1 MANIAL
7 DIKAN
12 TSKALGEF
20 KKLSRELDN
29 KFLVQGLKLDVVKN
43 AFRQINRE
51 FEQSLGQ
58 QGFNTTE
65 TTNQLQRNAAANLAI
80 LNKLGTDAANEVTQS
95 VRKNLQFLQ
104 AEGKITGETIKE
116 SLTAASFFDFSGSEA
131 EVKRQFE
138 SFTNNFATVSQDL
151 SDAFG
156 ESGAGQFQKVLTGQA
171 RLDDLF
177 GVDFGP
183 GGASKNLILKAI
195 RENYGNIDAVTGEAR
210 TRLIEQILADFQD
223 TNTEVGKI
231 LDDQRRAARRD
242 DPFRQ
247 INRELQGLFSP
258 QGLFGN
264 LRQIGGTF
272 ANLDGE
278 QVPRNLLQLTA
289 KLIRTIFDKDEGLF
303 AVLGDTLG
311 EAFGFDPKNI
321 LAPILNGVEL
331 FTLVL
336 ERLRDFFAS
345 ASFKKFLTVFDPLKA
360 AIEGI
365 NFKDGLSAAEIGTFV
380 DGLFESV
387 RGIFKNI
394 TGFIKGINAGEVGD
408 ILGNIIGEI
417 IDTLP
422 ALLDT
427 IFTSITKVIDILIET
442 INNTEFNES
451 KLGTAIAKIADGL
464 AALIPKV
471 IELVVTALPKLLG
484 SLTSAFFQADFGGK
498 ALIGGALT
506 EGLLRLFTGQGILG
520 TLKENVFSPI
530 KSAIGTQLE
539 RLPFFGKF
547 LSRGANERAAGGS
560 DRQRWGR
567 LLDLVSQIRDCVCG
581 GNLLGAAGD
590 LLGSGGR
597 RGGSSFSRR
606 GSGGFSTRRGPSA
619 RGPRLPFT
627 RPRISGGPRG
637 RLGTLLNLFGG
648 ARVTGGGAT
657 PGVFSRL
664 TGRVPQI
671 TGDVASRIPP
681 GSARITGG
689 APVGGIRGAFA
700 DALKSTRNFFG
711 LGPRVTGATAPSGF
725 TNLFRS
731 LRSSVSTL
739 TDNAAAQSRI
749 LRNQFRAGFNRP
761 NVAIGTSAAPSRAF
775 RAGEIARNLQRGA
788 QNLPGQISTQASRAT
803 QAVRG
808 IPEATRGLNARMMGT
823 TPGAAARYTSRF
835 GQFAGARRGLTSV
848 LGRAAL
854 PLLAATTIFGAASIL
869 GAPGAKA
876 EELEE
881 QGYTKEEI
889 EQIRKQEKRDK
900 TRGLTGLGA
909 SLAGGAAGGAAG
921 AKLGALAGSFFGPG
935 LGTAI
940 GAGVGGIAGGILGS
954 IFGEQAVQALSD
966 PIIDGITSFGEGIGS
981 FFSGLWSNISSGF
994 SSAMEGLGKFFGSE
1008 GPIQRFARWY
1018 FSLPGNIAKGVFGAI
1033 TGFFGEDGPIQQVGK
1048 FFFDLPGKI
1057 FSTLAEL
1064 GESIF
1069 DGLRGAAVAVPAGIL
1084 RTVGFGDLADKLEGK
1099 DKEEEKEP
1107 SPNFAGGF
1115 NLIGG
1120 RTSFN
1125 EREAIGMP
1133 DGVTYIPL
1141 TSSTTLDK
1149 FVGKTIET
1157 TNNMEVTINVNGA
1170 ADPRQ
1175 VAQAVIEEID
1185 NVFKSVTS
1193 TT

>member
-80 LNKLGTDAANEVTQS
+80 LNKLGTDAANEVTRS

-104 AEGKITGETIKE
+104 AEGKITGETVKE
-116 SLTAASFFDFSGSEA
+116 ALTAASFFDFSGSEA
-131 EVKRQFE
+131 EIKKQFDA
-138 SFTNNFATVSQDL
+138 FANNFATVSQDL

-195 RENYGNIDAVTGEAR
+195 REQYGNIDAVTGEAR
-210 TRLIEQILADFQD
+210 TRLIERILADFQD

-247 INRELQGLFSP
+247 ITRELQGLFSP

-272 ANLDGE
+272 ANLDGQ

-303 AVLGDTLG
+303 AVLGKTLG
-311 EAFGFDPKNI
+311 DAFGFDPKNI

-408 ILGNIIGEI
+408 ILGNIVGEI

-427 IFTSITKVIDILIET
+427 IFASITKVIDILIET
-442 INNTEFNES
+442 INSTEFNES
-451 KLGTAIAKIADGL
+451 KLGTVIAKIASGL

-471 IELVVTALPKLLG
+471 IELVVTALPKLLS
-484 SLTSAFFQADFGGK
+484 SLTSAFFQADLGGK

-506 EGLLRLFTGQGILG
+506 EGLLRLFTGRGILG
-520 TLKENVFSPI
+520 ALKDNIFSPI

-539 RLPFFGKF
+539 KIPFFGKF
-547 LSRGANERAAGGS
+547 FSRGANERAAGGS

-567 LLDLVSQIRDCVCG
+567 LLDLVSQIRDCVCRPG
-581 GNLLGAAGD
+581 LGDILD
-590 LLGSGGR
+590 LGRGR
-597 RGGSSFSRR
+597 RGLPGR
-606 GSGGFSTRRGPSA
+606 GFRT
-619 RGPRLPFT
+619 PRLPAASL
-627 RPRISGGPRG
+627 RPPGNILPP
-637 RLGTLLNLFGG
+637 
-648 ARVTGGGAT
+648 VT
-657 PGVFSRL
+657 P
-664 TGRVPQI
+664 
-671 TGDVASRIPP
+671 RIPP
-681 GSARITGG
+681 APRFTAPRLPSSPVSVIPRGSARAGSIDVTPIRPGG
-689 APVGGIRGAFA
+689 APRPPVPGTGGSATTGLFRNI
-700 DALKSTRNFFG
+700 RNFFTEATNRI
-711 LGPRVTGATAPSGF
+711 PRVNPLRGAG
-725 TNLFRS
+725 NVLKNVRQ
-731 LRSSVSTL
+731 SVSSLAENT
-739 TDNAAAQSRI
+739 AAQSRI
-749 LRNQFRAGFNRP
+749 LRNQFRAGFNKP
-761 NVAIGTSAAPSRAF
+761 NVAVGTSVAPSRAF

-823 TPGAAARYTSRF
+823 SPAAAARYTQRF

-854 PLLAATTIFGAASIL
+854 PLLAASTIFSAASIL
-869 GAPGAKA
+869 GTPGAKA

-900 TRGLTGLGA
+900 TRGLTGLGV
-909 SLAGGAAGGAAG
+909 SLAGGAAGGAIG
-921 AKLGALAGSFFGPG
+921 AKLGAGVGTFFGPG

-966 PIIDGITSFGEGIGS
+966 PIIDGITSFGEGVGS
-981 FFSGLWSNISSGF
+981 FFSDLWSNISSGF

-1008 GPIQRFARWY
+1008 GPIQRFAKWY
-1018 FSLPGNIAKGVFGAI
+1018 FSLPGNIGKGIFGAV
-1033 TGFFGEDGPIQQVGK
+1033 TGFFGEEGPLQKIGK
-1048 FFFDLPGKI
+1048 FFMDLPGQI
-1057 FSTLAEL
+1057 ATRLAEL
-1064 GESIF
+1064 GSSIF
-1069 DGLRGAAVAVPAGIL
+1069 ESLRGAAVALPAGAL
-1084 RTVGFGDLADKLEGK
+1084 RLAGFGGLADKLEGK
-1099 DKEEEKEP
+1099 DSEEEEREP

-1115 NLIGG
+1115 SLIGG

-1141 TSSTTLDK
+1141 SSSTSLEK
-1149 FVGKTIET
+1149 FVGKTVET

>member
-138 SFTNNFATVSQDL
+138 SFTKNFATVSQDL

-210 TRLIEQILADFQD
+210 TRLIEKILADFQD

-247 INRELQGLFSP
+247 ITRELQGLFSP

-303 AVLGDTLG
+303 AVLGNTLG
-311 EAFGFDPKNI
+311 KAFGFDPKNI

-331 FTLVL
+331 FTLVI

-345 ASFKKFLTVFDPLKA
+345 ASFKKFLTVFDPLKT

-408 ILGNIIGEI
+408 ILGNIVGEI

-442 INNTEFNES
+442 INSTEFNES
-451 KLGTAIAKIADGL
+451 KLGTVIAKIASGL

-471 IELVVTALPKLLG
+471 IQLVATAVPKLLS
-484 SLTSAFFQADFGGK
+484 SLTSAFFQADLGGK
-498 ALIGGALT
+498 IAIAGLVAQPILKLLTGKGIVDTLKDGLRNQLQKIPLIGN
-506 EGLLRLFTGQGILG
+506 LF
-520 TLKENVFSPI
+520 KD
-530 KSAIGTQLE
+530 
-539 RLPFFGKF
+539 
-547 LSRGANERAAGGS
+547 RGDPAKNAAAARGS
-560 DRQRWGR
+560 DRQRWELLFTKLDRIIECVCNQRFGGLGD
-567 LLDLVSQIRDCVCG
+567 LLDLRR
-581 GNLLGAAGD
+581 
-590 LLGSGGR
+590 GR
-597 RGGSSFSRR
+597 RGLPGR
-606 GSGGFSTRRGPSA
+606 GFRT
-619 RGPRLPFT
+619 PRLPAASLRPPGNILPPVT
-627 RPRISGGPRG
+627 PRIPSAPRFTAPRLPSSPVSVIPRG
-637 RLGTLLNLFGG
+637 SARAGSIDVTPIRPG
-648 ARVTGGGAT
+648 APRPPVPGTGGSAT
-657 PGVFSRL
+657 
-664 TGRVPQI
+664 TGLFRNI
-671 TGDVASRIPP
+671 RNFFTEATSRIP
-681 GSARITGG
+681 RIN
-689 APVGGIRGAFA
+689 PLRGAGNV
-700 DALKSTRNFFG
+700 LKNVRQ
-711 LGPRVTGATAPSGF
+711 
-725 TNLFRS
+725 
-731 LRSSVSTL
+731 SVSSLAENT
-739 TDNAAAQSRI
+739 AAQSRI

-869 GAPGAKA
+869 GTPGAKA

-1084 RTVGFGDLADKLEGK
+1084 RTIGFGDLADKLEGK

>member
-231 LDDQRRAARRD
+231 LADQRRAARRD

-247 INRELQGLFSP
+247 ITRELQGLFSP

-303 AVLGDTLG
+303 AVLGNTLG

-345 ASFKKFLTVFDPLKA
+345 ASFKKFLTVFDPLKT
-360 AIEGI
+360 AIELI
-365 NFKDGLSAAEIGTFV
+365 NFGDGLSVSEIKVFV
-380 DGLFESV
+380 FGLFESV
-387 RGIFKNI
+387 RGIFKNV
-394 TGFIKGINAGEVGD
+394 TEFIKGIDAGEVGG
-408 ILGNIIGEI
+408 ILGNIVGQI
-417 IDTLP
+417 INTLP

-442 INNTEFNES
+442 INSTEFNES
-451 KLGTAIAKIADGL
+451 KLGTVIAKIASGL

-484 SLTSAFFQADFGGK
+484 SLTSAFFEADLGGK

-520 TLKENVFSPI
+520 TLKDNVFSPI

-539 RLPFFGKF
+539 KLPFFGKF
-547 LSRGANERAAGGS
+547 FSRGANERAAGGS

-567 LLDLVSQIRDCVCG
+567 LLDLVSQIRDCVCRAG
-581 GNLLGAAGD
+581 LGDILD
-590 LLGSGGR
+590 LGR
-597 RGGSSFSRR
+597 GSRR
-606 GSGGFSTRRGPSA
+606 LPGRGFRT
-619 RGPRLPFT
+619 PRLPAASL
-627 RPRISGGPRG
+627 RPPGNILPP
-637 RLGTLLNLFGG
+637 
-648 ARVTGGGAT
+648 VT
-657 PGVFSRL
+657 P
-664 TGRVPQI
+664 
-671 TGDVASRIPP
+671 RIPP
-681 GSARITGG
+681 APRFTAPRLPSSPVSVIPRGSARAGAIDVTPIRPGASRPPVPGTGG
-689 APVGGIRGAFA
+689 AATTGLFRNI
-700 DALKSTRNFFG
+700 RNFFTEATN
-711 LGPRVTGATAPSGF
+711 RVSRVNPLRGAG
-725 TNLFRS
+725 NVLKNVRQ
-731 LRSSVSTL
+731 SVSSLAENT
-739 TDNAAAQSRI
+739 AAQSRI

-940 GAGVGGIAGGILGS
+940 GAGVGGVAGGILGS
-954 IFGEQAVQALSD
+954 IFGEQAVNALSD
-966 PIIDGITSFGEGIGS
+966 PIIDGITSFGEGVGS
-981 FFSGLWSNISSGF
+981 FFSGLWGNISSGF

-1018 FSLPGNIAKGVFGAI
+1018 FSLPGNIAKGVFGAV
-1033 TGFFGEDGPIQQVGK
+1033 TGFFGEDGPLQSIGK
-1048 FFFDLPGKI
+1048 FFFDLPGQITTK
-1057 FSTLAEL
+1057 LAEL
-1064 GESIF
+1064 ASGIF
-1069 DGLRGAAVAVPAGIL
+1069 EGLRGAAVAVPAAIL
-1084 RTVGFGDLADKLEGK
+1084 RSIGLGDFADKLEGK
-1099 DKEEEKEP
+1099 DSEEEKEP

>member
-104 AEGKITGETIKE
+104 AEGKITGETVKE
-116 SLTAASFFDFSGSEA
+116 ALTAASFFDFSGSEA
-131 EVKRQFE
+131 EIKKQFE

-210 TRLIEQILADFQD
+210 TRLIEKILADFQD

-247 INRELQGLFSP
+247 ITRELQGLFSP

-272 ANLDGE
+272 ENLDGQ

-303 AVLGDTLG
+303 AVLGKTLG
-311 EAFGFDPKNI
+311 DAFGFDPKNI

-427 IFTSITKVIDILIET
+427 VFTSITKVIDILIET

-471 IELVVTALPKLLG
+471 IDLVLTALPKVLG
-484 SLTSAFFQADFGGK
+484 SITSAFFQADLGGK
-498 ALIGGALT
+498 ALIGGAFT

-520 TLKENVFSPI
+520 ALKDNIFSPI

-539 RLPFFGKF
+539 KIPLFGKIF
-547 LSRGANERAAGGS
+547 SRGANERAAGGS

-590 LLGSGGR
+590 LLDFRRGGR
-597 RGGSSFSRR
+597 RLPGR
-606 GSGGFSTRRGPSA
+606 GRF
-619 RGPRLPFT
+619 PRLPGFRT
-627 RPRISGGPRG
+627 PRLPGAALRPPGNILPPVTPRVPPAPRFQAPRLPGSPVSVVPRG
-637 RLGTLLNLFGG
+637 TNYRPGSIDVTPIRPG
-648 ARVTGGGAT
+648 APRSPVPGTGGSAT
-657 PGVFSRL
+657 
-664 TGRVPQI
+664 TGLFRNI
-671 TGDVASRIPP
+671 
-681 GSARITGG
+681 
-689 APVGGIRGAFA
+689 
-700 DALKSTRNFFG
+700 RNFFTQATNRI
-711 LGPRVTGATAPSGF
+711 PRVNPLQGAGGVL
-725 TNLFRS
+725 NRV
-731 LRSSVSTL
+731 RQSVSTL
-739 TDNAAAQSRI
+739 VETTRAQGRLIGRTIPSVAQFARTQGASIGRVLTDYNPLRSRFRPGRTVPSTSPATIPGRTAEGIRYRAPQIPSPRVPPAAGGGGILNRI
-749 LRNQFRAGFNRP
+749 LGAGRSVGRRA
-761 NVAIGTSAAPSRAF
+761 
-775 RAGEIARNLQRGA
+775 
-788 QNLPGQISTQASRAT
+788 
-803 QAVRG
+803 
-808 IPEATRGLNARMMGT
+808 
-823 TPGAAARYTSRF
+823 
-835 GQFAGARRGLTSV
+835 AGALKPI
-848 LGRAAL
+848 
-854 PLLAATTIFGAASIL
+854 PLLGNIIAGLSIASIAA
-869 GAPGAKA
+869 APGAKA
-876 EELEE
+876 GELEE

-889 EQIRKQEKRDK
+889 EKIKKQEGRNK
-900 TRGLTGLGA
+900 TRGILGVLGGIGGGA
-909 SLAGGAAGGAAG
+909 LAGGVVG
-921 AKLGALAGSFFGPG
+921 AKLGAAGLNPFTVKVGAI
-935 LGTAI
+935 LGTLI
-940 GAGVGGIAGGILGS
+940 GGIIGEEAVKALG
-954 IFGEQAVQALSD
+954 D
-966 PIIDGITSFGEGIGS
+966 DIIDGVMGFAGQVGG
-981 FFSGLWSNISSGF
+981 FFSGLWGNISSGF
-994 SSAMEGLGKFFGSE
+994 SSALDGIGKFFGSE
-1008 GPIQRFARWY
+1008 GPIQRFAKWVV
-1018 FSLPGNIAKGVFGAI
+1018 SLPGNIAGGIFGAV
-1033 TGFFGEDGPIQQVGK
+1033 TDFFGEDGPLQSIGK
-1048 FFFDLPGKI
+1048 FFFDLPGQI
-1057 FSTLAEL
+1057 ATRLAEL
-1064 GESIF
+1064 GSSIF
-1069 DGLRGAAVAVPAGIL
+1069 ESLRGAAVALPAGAL
-1084 RTVGFGDLADKLEGK
+1084 RLAGFGGLADKLEGK
-1099 DKEEEKEP
+1099 DSEEEEEREP

-1120 RTSFN
+1120 RTAFN

>member
-80 LNKLGTDAANEVTQS
+80 LNKLGTDSANEVTRS

-104 AEGKITGETIKE
+104 AEGRITGETVKE
-116 SLTAASFFDFSGSEA
+116 ALTAASFFDFSGSEA

-171 RLDDLF
+171 SLDDLF

-195 RENYGNIDAVTGEAR
+195 RENYGNIDAVTGAAR
-210 TRLIEQILADFQD
+210 TDLIKKILADFQD
-223 TNTEVGKI
+223 VNTDVGKI
-231 LDDQRRAARRD
+231 LDDQKKAARVD

-247 INRELQGLFSP
+247 IQRELQGLFSP

-272 ANLDGE
+272 RNLDGQ

-289 KLIRTIFDKDEGLF
+289 KLIRTIFDKDDGLF
-303 AVLGDTLG
+303 AVLGKTLG

-331 FTLVL
+331 FTLVI
-336 ERLRDFFAS
+336 ERLREFFAS
-345 ASFKKFLTVFDPLKA
+345 ASFKRFLTIFEPIQSAL
-360 AIEGI
+360 EGI
-365 NFKDGLSAAEIGTFV
+365 KFKDGLSAFEINTFI
-380 DGLFESV
+380 DGLFESI
-387 RGIFKNI
+387 RGLLGKASE
-394 TGFIKGINAGEVGD
+394 FIKKVDISALTS
-408 ILGNIIGEI
+408 ILGNVASEI
-417 IDTLP
+417 ANTIPSILGLVFEIVKKGFVAAGGVFDSADGP
-422 ALLDT
+422 GKLLIAAIVGDL
-427 IFTSITKVIDILIET
+427 ITKLTTGKGIFGNLFEFLGKKKDSLLSSLNEGIFGKKSPAAAARGSEAQRWTRLYLYLENILR
-442 INNTEFNES
+442 
-451 KLGTAIAKIADGL
+451 
-464 AALIPKV
+464 ALN
-471 IELVVTALPKLLG
+471 
-484 SLTSAFFQADFGGK
+484 
-498 ALIGGALT
+498 
-506 EGLLRLFTGQGILG
+506 GQGPLDDLPGGRNRRLG
-520 TLKENVFSPI
+520 RPSRRAVN
-530 KSAIGTQLE
+530 E
-539 RLPFFGKF
+539 RFERRFGRRVPRGARF
-547 LSRGANERAAGGS
+547 RRGLSRGVR
-560 DRQRWGR
+560 
-567 LLDLVSQIRDCVCG
+567 
-581 GNLLGAAGD
+581 
-590 LLGSGGR
+590 
-597 RGGSSFSRR
+597 
-606 GSGGFSTRRGPSA
+606 
-619 RGPRLPFT
+619 
-627 RPRISGGPRG
+627 
-637 RLGTLLNLFGG
+637 
-648 ARVTGGGAT
+648 
-657 PGVFSRL
+657 
-664 TGRVPQI
+664 
-671 TGDVASRIPP
+671 RIP
-681 GSARITGG
+681 GLSALNNTLRIGVPKISNALGG
-689 APVGGIRGAFA
+689 
-700 DALKSTRNFFG
+700 LST
-711 LGPRVTGATAPSGF
+711 
-725 TNLFRS
+725 
-731 LRSSVSTL
+731 STKDL
-739 TDNAAAQSRI
+739 ISTTRANTRI
-749 LRNQFRAGFNRP
+749 QANQFRAGFNRP
-761 NVAIGTSAAPSRAF
+761 PVALPGSSSRAF
-775 RAGEIARNLQRGA
+775 RAGEVARNIQRRT
-788 QNLPGQISTQASRAT
+788 QNLPRTISTQASRAT
-803 QAVRG
+803 QAVRRIPEATG
-808 IPEATRGLNARMMGT
+808 ATQAVRRIPEATRGLNARMMRT
-823 TPGAAARYTSRF
+823 TPEAAARYTQRF
-835 GQFAGARRGLTSV
+835 GQFAGARRGITSL

-854 PLLAATTIFGAASIL
+854 PLLAAGTIFSAASIL

-881 QGYTKEEI
+881 QGYSKEEI

-900 TRGLTGLGA
+900 TRGLTGIAA

-921 AKLGALAGSFFGPG
+921 VKLGGLIGTAFGPI
-935 LGTAI
+935 GTAI
-940 GAGVGGIAGGILGS
+940 GAGVGGVAGGILGS
-954 IFGEQAVQALSD
+954 IFGEQAVNALSD
-966 PIIDGITSFGEGIGS
+966 PIIDGITSFGENIGS

-994 SSAMEGLGKFFGSE
+994 SSAIEGLGNFFGSE

-1018 FSLPGNIAKGVFGAI
+1018 FSLPGNIAGGIFGAI
-1033 TGFFGEDGPIQQVGK
+1033 TGFFSKDGPIQKVGK
-1048 FFFDLPGKI
+1048 FFMDLPGKVAKAL
-1057 FSTLAEL
+1057 SDAWSGLTSALAEL
-1064 GESIF
+1064 PGTILSQAF
-1069 DGLRGAAVAVPAGIL
+1069 GWMGGLLPDQIKDTIGL
-1084 RTVGFGDLADKLEGK
+1084 D
-1099 DKEEEKEP
+1099 DKEEEREP

-1185 NVFKSVTS
+1185 NVFKSITS

>member
-80 LNKLGTDAANEVTQS
+80 LNKLGTDAANEVTRS

-104 AEGKITGETIKE
+104 AEGKITGETVKE
-116 SLTAASFFDFSGSEA
+116 ALTAASFFDFSGSEDQ
-131 EVKRQFE
+131 VKKQFE
-138 SFTNNFATVSQDL
+138 AFANNFATVSQDL

-195 RENYGNIDAVTGEAR
+195 REQYGNIDAVTGEAR
-210 TRLIEQILADFQD
+210 TRLIEKILADFQD
-223 TNTEVGKI
+223 TNTRVGKI

-247 INRELQGLFSP
+247 ITRELQGLFSP

-272 ANLDGE
+272 ENLDGQ

-303 AVLGDTLG
+303 AVLGNTLG

-331 FTLVL
+331 FTLTL
-336 ERLRDFFAS
+336 ERLREFFAS

-387 RGIFKNI
+387 RGIFNNI

-408 ILGNIIGEI
+408 ILGNIVGEI

-442 INNTEFNES
+442 INSTEFNES
-451 KLGTAIAKIADGL
+451 KLGTAIAKIASGL

-484 SLTSAFFQADFGGK
+484 SLTSAFFQADLGGK

-520 TLKENVFSPI
+520 TLKDNVFSPI
-530 KSAIGTQLE
+530 KSAIGAQLE
-539 RLPFFGKF
+539 KLPFFGKF
-547 LSRGANERAAGGS
+547 FSRGANERAAGGS

-590 LLGSGGR
+590 LLDFRRGR
-597 RGGSSFSRR
+597 RGLPGR
-606 GSGGFSTRRGPSA
+606 GSF
-619 RGPRLPFT
+619 PRLPGFRAPRLPAASL
-627 RPRISGGPRG
+627 RPPGNILPP
-637 RLGTLLNLFGG
+637 
-648 ARVTGGGAT
+648 VT
-657 PGVFSRL
+657 P
-664 TGRVPQI
+664 
-671 TGDVASRIPP
+671 RIPP
-681 GSARITGG
+681 APRFTAPRLPSSPVSVIPRGSARAGSIDVTPIRPGG
-689 APVGGIRGAFA
+689 APRPPVPGTGGSATTGLFRNI
-700 DALKSTRNFFG
+700 RNFFTEATNRI
-711 LGPRVTGATAPSGF
+711 PRVNPLRGAG
-725 TNLFRS
+725 NVLKNVRQ
-731 LRSSVSTL
+731 SVSSLAENT
-739 TDNAAAQSRI
+739 AAQSRI

-775 RAGEIARNLQRGA
+775 RAGEFARNLQRGA

-823 TPGAAARYTSRF
+823 SPAAAARYTRQF

-854 PLLAATTIFGAASIL
+854 PLLAATTIFSAASIL
-869 GAPGAKA
+869 GTPGAKA

-881 QGYTKEEI
+881 KGYTKEEI

-900 TRGLTGLGA
+900 TRGLTGIGA

-921 AKLGALAGSFFGPG
+921 AKLGGLVGTFFGPG

-940 GAGVGGIAGGILGS
+940 GAGVGGIAGGVLGS
-954 IFGEQAVQALSD
+954 IFGEQAVNALSD
-966 PIIDGITSFGEGIGS
+966 PIIDGITSFGESVGS
-981 FFSGLWSNISSGF
+981 FLSGIWSNVSSGF

-1018 FSLPGNIAKGVFGAI
+1018 FSLPGNIASGVFGAV
-1033 TGFFGEDGPIQQVGK
+1033 TGFFGEDGPLQSIGK
-1048 FFFDLPGKI
+1048 FFFDLPGQI
-1057 FSTLAEL
+1057 TTRLAEL
-1064 GESIF
+1064 GSSIF
-1069 DGLRGAAVAVPAGIL
+1069 ESLRGAAVALPAGAL
-1084 RTVGFGDLADKLEGK
+1084 RLAGFNDLADKLEGK
-1099 DKEEEKEP
+1099 DSDEEEKEP

-1157 TNNMEVTINVNGA
+1157 TNNMEVIINVNGA